1 VYKCAREEKETDGEL
16 GPLRDDEAV
25 FLFSILLIEDQ
36 L

>member
-1 VYKCAREEKETDGEL
+1 MYKCDREEKETDGEL
-16 GPLRDDEAV
+16 GLLRDDEAV